1 LLPGKRIDE
10 LLDECNQ
17 LCRILG
23 KSVATAKGKRRPRA
37 AIRWP
42 RSQLALPDF
51 QFSIFHPGFAAAMS
65 RNCDAPCA
73 AHQSARR
80 LVHHGEITV
89 QAARSRKSSLQLQKF
104 RDAATDSR

>member
-10 LLDECNQ
+10 LLDECDQ

-23 KSVATAKGKRRPRA
+23 NSVATAKGRSRPRA
-37 AIRWP
+37 ATRWP

-65 RNCDAPCA
+65 RN
-73 AHQSARR
+73 
-80 LVHHGEITV
+80 
-89 QAARSRKSSLQLQKF
+89 
-104 RDAATDSR
+104 